1 MNWLPSNPHNP
12 LNHSLAEGIRTVGF
26 RRWYQR
32 ELLSGHAQLVLLLLC
47 TVGFMACLELMST
60 LTASG
65 RLLNATAALF
75 CAVVG
80 AWALRR
86 YLFLLMRAESIA
98 NQANCPAC
106 GTYGRLRVLDGA
118 RGPNITAPIA
128 ANANAP
134 VDNEGV
140 SVSCRHCQA
149 SWRIEE

>member
-12 LNHSLAEGIRTVGF
+12 LNHSLADGIRTVGF

-60 LTASG
+60 LTAG
-65 RLLNATAALF
+65 ERLLNAVSALF

-106 GTYGRLRVLDGA
+106 GTYGRLRVIDDT
-118 RGPNITAPIA
+118 RGSNTTLNTAATSGTHADDEGIT
-128 ANANAP
+128 
-134 VDNEGV
+134 
-140 SVSCRHCQA
+140 VSCRRCQA